1 MSEGGRTRPRHER
14 APADLASL
22 VGVLE
27 RHGVQYVVSG
37 SVAALLHGVA
47 VRHNDLDVVP
57 SLDATNLRRLVQVL
71 EEIEATPDSFGHWET
86 RPDGERRWIEEE
98 TPQAKFEQWKPDAG
112 DPASLDHLYRTRHG
126 DFDVVPEVT
135 GAYGPLMRR
144 AVERRLARVSVWVA
158 HVDDLLA
165 TLTVARRAQ
174 HAERVRSLR
183 EIQAREHGRPES
195 GRC

>member
-1 MSEGGRTRPRHER
+1 MKEANKTRRRHQR

-22 VGVLE
+22 VEVLG
-27 RHGVQYVVSG
+27 RHGVQYVISG

-57 SLDATNLRRLVQVL
+57 DPATSNLQRLFRVL
-71 EEIEATPDSFGHWET
+71 EEIEATPNGFGHWET
-86 RPDGERRWIEEE
+86 QPDGERRWIEEE
-98 TPQAKFEQWKPDAG
+98 TTLAKLEQWRPDAG
-112 DPASLDHLYRTRHG
+112 NPASFDHLYQTRHG

-135 GAYGPLMRR
+135 GGYGRLMRR
-144 AVERRLARVSVWVA
+144 AIERRLAGTTVWVA

-183 EIQAREHGRPES
+183 EIQARGPAPGS
-195 GRC
+195 TS